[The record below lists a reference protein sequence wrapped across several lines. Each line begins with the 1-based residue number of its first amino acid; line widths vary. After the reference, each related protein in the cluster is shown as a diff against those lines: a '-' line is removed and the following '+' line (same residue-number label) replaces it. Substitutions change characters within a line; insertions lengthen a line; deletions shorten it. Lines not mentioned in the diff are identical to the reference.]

1 MPIYSD
7 RCSLRGGMWT
17 STSIGGLD
25 ERRSMNRQKVPAY
38 ILLIA
43 LVCLGVF
50 LDAPMIPRQVKI
62 PCYVGPTPIMGRP
75 ASFYLNE
82 TEWMS
87 AGYALFG
94 FGVDIPA
101 DPCPSLP

>member
-1 MPIYSD
+1 MGES
-7 RCSLRGGMWT
+7 G
-17 STSIGGLD
+17 
-25 ERRSMNRQKVPAY
+25 ERKTMNKQKVPAY

-50 LDAPMIPRQVKI
+50 LDAPVIPQQVKI
-62 PCYVGPTPIMGRP
+62 PCYVGPTGIMGHP

-87 AGYALFG
+87 PGYALFG
-94 FGVDIPA
+94 FGIDIPPA
-101 DPCPSLP
+101 DPCPNLP